1 MYAQNIIAIQIIQIH
16 IYIYIY
22 VCIFQIQAQI
32 YVYVDRYSLP
42 VNFQAVVM
50 KPHRRSQKKLTET
63 FNQMYGHLDSKYIAS
78 KTTDG
83 SVSGGI
89 FIVLGNG
96 FRLVHSMTLVAALLM
111 LHSIVNPR

>member
-1 MYAQNIIAIQIIQIH
+1 MC
-16 IYIYIY
+16 
-22 VCIFQIQAQI
+22 VFFQIQARI

-63 FNQMYGHLDSKYIAS
+63 LNQMYGHLDSKYIAS
-78 KTTDG
+78 EATDV
-83 SVSGGI
+83 SVSGG
-89 FIVLGNG
+89 LGNG